1 MEISSIVTLATSL
14 SQSELTELELSD
26 GTLAIRLVRAAT
38 NRPYATVFGVNS
50 LGTSASTP
58 VEEYVHSPA
67 VGTFIAEH
75 PTTGQVLVKVGNQV
89 NPGELMGLISYGRFI
104 RAVEAAEAGIVGNI
118 LARSGVKVS
127 FGQKLFKIKLRSKV

>member
-1 MEISSIVTLATSL
+1 
-14 SQSELTELELSD
+14 
-26 GTLAIRLVRAAT
+26 
-38 NRPYATVFGVNS
+38 VNS

-118 LARSGVKVS
+118 
-127 FGQKLFKIKLRSKV
+127 